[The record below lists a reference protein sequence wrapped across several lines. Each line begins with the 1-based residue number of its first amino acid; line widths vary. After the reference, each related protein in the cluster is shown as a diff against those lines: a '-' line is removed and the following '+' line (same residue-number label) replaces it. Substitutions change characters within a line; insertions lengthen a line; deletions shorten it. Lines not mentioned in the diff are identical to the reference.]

1 MPEMNKIKTTDLVF
15 RDDLYPRLEPNQAQI
30 QKYSDSIE
38 FLPAIKINQNNI
50 LIDGFHR
57 WKAHQLAGVEE
68 ISYEVIETESEK
80 ELKKLAYQLNSN
92 HGLQLSN
99 DEKRKY
105 AQEMFGDMSVK
116 ELSTLLG
123 VSEKSINRWTETQ
136 AKAQKEDRDRHVV
149 ELYLKAWNTQ
159 ESIADSVGV
168 LRQTITNIINNAK
181 KRQLSEIGK
190 NFKPLLYNI
199 WNTPKQDND
208 RKHFGA
214 FPEVFMEN
222 LIHYHTEPLDIVYDP
237 FGGGGTTAD
246 VCKRMFRR
254 YYVSDRKVIPGRE
267 RDIREWDIKDGLPE
281 DLQKPALV
289 FLDPP
294 YWKQAEGKYSDDSED
309 LGNMNIEDFN
319 NSMKSLLNELTKRKV
334 ERIAIVMSPTQWP
347 SEDRKFIHHLVEFN
361 TYLNKYELEIAY
373 SLPYST
379 QQYNGNQVKIAK
391 EQKFCMS
398 LTRELWVWIRK

>member
-1 MPEMNKIKTTDLVF
+1 MNKIKTTDLVF

-123 VSEKSINRWTETQ
+123 VSERSIKVWTETQ

-149 ELYLKAWNTQ
+149 DLYLKAWNTQ

-168 LRQTITNIINNAK
+168 PQRTVSDVIESSEKGHLSIFAK
-181 KRQLSEIGK
+181 E
-190 NFKPLLYNI
+190 FKPLL
-199 WNTPKQDND
+199 
-208 RKHFGA
+208 F
-214 FPEVFMEN
+214 
-222 LIHYHTEPLDIVYDP
+222 
-237 FGGGGTTAD
+237 
-246 VCKRMFRR
+246 
-254 YYVSDRKVIPGRE
+254 VS
-267 RDIREWDIKDGLPE
+267 
-281 DLQKPALV
+281 
-289 FLDPP
+289 
-294 YWKQAEGKYSDDSED
+294 Y
-309 LGNMNIEDFN
+309 
-319 NSMKSLLNELTKRKV
+319 
-334 ERIAIVMSPTQWP
+334 
-347 SEDRKFIHHLVEFN
+347 
-361 TYLNKYELEIAY
+361 
-373 SLPYST
+373 
-379 QQYNGNQVKIAK
+379 
-391 EQKFCMS
+391 
-398 LTRELWVWIRK
+398 

>member
-1 MPEMNKIKTTDLVF
+1 MNKIKTTDLVF

-105 AQEMFGDMSVK
+105 AQEMFGEMTVK

-123 VSEKSINRWTETQ
+123 VSESSIKVWTQTQ
-136 AKAQKEDRDRHVV
+136 AKAQKEDRDRQIVD
-149 ELYLKAWNTQ
+149 LYLKAWNTQ
-159 ESIADSVGV
+159 ESIADILGIPRV
-168 LRQTITNIINNAK
+168 TITDIVNNVGKA
-181 KRQLSEIGK
+181 RTVEIDK
-190 NFKPLLYNI
+190 NFTPLLYNI

-214 FPEVFMEN
+214 FPEIFMKN
-222 LIHYHTEPLDIVYDP
+222 LIYYHTEPLDIVYDP

-246 VCKRMFRR
+246 VCKQMFRR

-334 ERIAIVMSPTQWP
+334 ERIAIVIQPTQFKNNFVWKDHVFDFDKMLP
-347 SEDRKFIHHLVEFN
+347 
-361 TYLNKYELEIAY
+361 KYEIEMRYI
-373 SLPYST
+373 LPYAS
-379 QQYNGNQVKIAK
+379 QQYLPQIVIEAK
-391 EQKFCMS
+391 EEKKC
-398 LTRELWVWIRK
+398 LCLNRDLIIWRII

>member
-1 MPEMNKIKTTDLVF
+1 
-15 RDDLYPRLEPNQAQI
+15 
-30 QKYSDSIE
+30 
-38 FLPAIKINQNNI
+38 
-50 LIDGFHR
+50 
-57 WKAHQLAGVEE
+57 
-68 ISYEVIETESEK
+68 
-80 ELKKLAYQLNSN
+80 
-92 HGLQLSN
+92 
-99 DEKRKY
+99 
-105 AQEMFGDMSVK
+105 
-116 ELSTLLG
+116 
-123 VSEKSINRWTETQ
+123 
-136 AKAQKEDRDRHVV
+136 
-149 ELYLKAWNTQ
+149 
-159 ESIADSVGV
+159 
-168 LRQTITNIINNAK
+168 
-181 KRQLSEIGK
+181 LSEIGK